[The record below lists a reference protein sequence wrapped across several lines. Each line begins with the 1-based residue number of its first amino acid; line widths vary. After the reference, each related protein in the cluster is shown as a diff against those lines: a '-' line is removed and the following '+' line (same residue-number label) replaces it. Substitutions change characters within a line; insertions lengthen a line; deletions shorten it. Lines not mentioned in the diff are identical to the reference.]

1 MKISKAKLRQ
11 IIKEEIGRAIE
22 PKDGWTTTKDP
33 GGRKRPLRK
42 TVPVG
47 EEDPKKKRDY
57 DEEDLLAMQHGNPE
71 GSPPELREDADDD
84 REALELK
91 IEELENLISSNYHR
105 SALNDE
111 RIVSLAIKLGIDVS
125 DLGGHEGSV

>member
-22 PKDGWTTTKDP
+22 PKDGWTTKTHP

-84 REALELK
+84 RDFE
-91 IEELENLISSNYHR
+91 IEEAIRDGEADGAAGR
-105 SALNDE
+105 E
-111 RIVSLAIKLGIDVS
+111 RNTSPIIRFSLL
-125 DLGGHEGSV
+125 

>member
-22 PKDGWTTTKDP
+22 PKDGWTTKTHP

-47 EEDPKKKRDY
+47 EEDPEDY
-57 DEEDLLAMQHGNPE
+57 DAEDLPSYATRQPGRL
-71 GSPPELREDADDD
+71 SP
-84 REALELK
+84 
-91 IEELENLISSNYHR
+91 
-105 SALNDE
+105 
-111 RIVSLAIKLGIDVS
+111 
-125 DLGGHEGSV
+125 

>member
-84 REALELK
+84 RDFE
-91 IEELENLISSNYHR
+91 IEEATRDGEADGAAGRERTPPR
-105 SALNDE
+105 SFASRYYNDAYD
-111 RIVSLAIKLGIDVS
+111 RAAKKSK
-125 DLGGHEGSV
+125 